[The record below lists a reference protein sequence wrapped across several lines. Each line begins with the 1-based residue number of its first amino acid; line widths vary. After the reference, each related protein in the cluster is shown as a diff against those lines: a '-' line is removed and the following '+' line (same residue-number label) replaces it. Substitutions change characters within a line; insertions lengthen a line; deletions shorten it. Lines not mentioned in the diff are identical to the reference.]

1 MNAVLDTEGT
11 TYFAGSKVQEMH
23 LNEESLTAFAGQYQ
37 GSELDAA
44 YIVSLEQGSLMLRNG
59 SNTPMKLAAI
69 AKDEFDAADSFT
81 VVFDRSKDDRISG
94 LTLFADAARGIHFTR
109 AN

>member
-1 MNAVLDTEGT
+1 
-11 TYFAGSKVQEMH
+11 
-23 LNEESLTAFAGQYQ
+23 LNEESLTALTGQYRS
-37 GSELDAA
+37 SELDAA
-44 YIVSLEQGSLMLRNG
+44 YVVSLEQGSLMLRIG
-59 SNTPMKLAAI
+59 SNPPMKLAPI
-69 AKDEFDAADSFT
+69 AKDEFDAADSFA